1 MEAMKRS
8 SNRVSDE
15 IRKRLPIDSK
25 VYNGKQREMSRL
37 TFSTVSESVSQSS
50 EDLTEAF
57 SKQFS
62 LFKTSSSAQS
72 ERAII
77 EELRNDSE
85 TEAFRSTGPSK
96 SSSSGEYDDTTSA
109 WTEGEHGKFM
119 SPTHRTDHLLNVI
132 GSTGESQSNF
142 SSPLQSIASSSSQGS
157 WEEETQA
164 TGSRDYSLLDNI
176 LGSLD
181 DGSTAGYATE
191 GGATT
196 DGNTTLFGDGDS
208 IESEFEEFSE
218 EDGLRALAGVL
229 YQIGSCNLVDAKTAN
244 SFDDF
249 SVTSEV
255 FPPLS
260 VRERPL
266 PIPETKS
273 YLGFNQD
280 REVRKMKEA
289 AAGARRQQG
298 GREGTPIAQRIFES
312 IFKCTG

>member
-1 MEAMKRS
+1 
-8 SNRVSDE
+8 
-15 IRKRLPIDSK
+15 
-25 VYNGKQREMSRL
+25 
-37 TFSTVSESVSQSS
+37 
-50 EDLTEAF
+50 
-57 SKQFS
+57 
-62 LFKTSSSAQS
+62 
-72 ERAII
+72 
-77 EELRNDSE
+77 
-85 TEAFRSTGPSK
+85 
-96 SSSSGEYDDTTSA
+96 
-109 WTEGEHGKFM
+109 
-119 SPTHRTDHLLNVI
+119 
-132 GSTGESQSNF
+132 
-142 SSPLQSIASSSSQGS
+142 LQSIASSSSQGS